1 MQKQLYEPAERAG
14 RHRRSD
20 TVGVPGHAAR
30 GVVLHAFLPAHE
42 QADEKVSESSS
53 FQPIDTTEHRPPT
66 MISTEKILD
75 RRRSR
80 RKWRNKLDTF
90 SQDLTPKA

>member
-66 MISTEKILD
+66 MISTEKMLE
-75 RRRSR
+75 
-80 RKWRNKLDTF
+80 T
-90 SQDLTPKA
+90 SQVKTRMEG